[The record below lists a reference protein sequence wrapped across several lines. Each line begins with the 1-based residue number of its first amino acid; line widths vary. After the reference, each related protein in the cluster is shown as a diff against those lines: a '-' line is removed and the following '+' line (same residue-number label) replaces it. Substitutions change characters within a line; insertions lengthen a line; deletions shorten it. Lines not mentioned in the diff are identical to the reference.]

1 MSDKFIPSYVG
12 LRHDLIKLLPEQPE
26 KLRLLDIGC
35 STGINGEYLREAGR
49 ISSLWGIEYDADM
62 AAVASRHYDQVLVG
76 DLDTMPLAAKLPLK
90 AFDCMLCGDVLE
102 HLRRPEEV
110 LACLHP
116 HLADDGR
123 VIISVPNMR
132 HISAILQLV
141 FKGYW
146 PRNERGIFDK
156 THLQVVTKRNLQ
168 EWVETAGFQVVSWHR
183 NYRYRDPI
191 GSKFPLWALGHK
203 YVFPDLY
210 TFQHIVVVRKV

>member
-1 MSDKFIPSYVG
+1 MAENFIPSYVG
-12 LRHDLIKLLPEQPE
+12 LRHDLIKLLPQQPK

-35 STGINGEYLREAGR
+35 STGVNGKYLRAAGR
-49 ISSLWGIEYDADM
+49 IDSLWGIEYSADM
-62 AAVASRHYDQVLVG
+62 AAVASENYDQVLVG
-76 DLDTMPLAAKLPLK
+76 DMDTMPLAEKLPLE
-90 AFDCMLCGDVLE
+90 AFDCILCGDVLE

-110 LACLHP
+110 LARLHP

-183 NYRYRDPI
+183 NYRFRDPI

-203 YVFPDLY
+203 YLFPDFY
-210 TFQHIVVVRKV
+210 TFQHIVVVRKG